1 MNSNIP
7 AVHYYDNAIFAKESE
22 MLFNKVWHFV
32 GFKSDFEKDNDF
44 VTLKI
49 SDTPIVVQNVRGNIK
64 AFLNV
69 CSHRFSIIQQEQS
82 GNRPLMCPYHG
93 WAYDKDGIPSGI
105 PKKPLFKK
113 FSKEELC
120 EMKLKEFKVSFC
132 GNLCFVSANEN
143 VEPLEDFIGVFYN
156 ELEEMSLSL
165 GDKID
170 VNTMEIRSNWKVI
183 VENTLESYHVGLVHA
198 ETLAKL
204 EPSGL
209 DFEFDENNSS
219 WTSELNIARDKGG
232 YKKIDTYFSP
242 RAYDIGGYKHIL
254 IFPNLLISTT
264 HGISYNYSV
273 IEPVSPDISKFTS
286 YVFTASTENTKEKS
300 ILIKGFEESL
310 INFNRQ
316 VFDEDKTVCQ
326 LVQQG
331 VRHTNLSGKLSDEE
345 ERVHHF
351 QKTYLKF
358 LQHES

>member
-7 AVHYYDNAIFAKESE
+7 AIHYYDEAIFNQEKK
-22 MLFNKVWHFV
+22 MLFDKIWHFV
-32 GFKSDFEKDNDF
+32 GFKSDFENENDF

-49 SDTPIVVQNVRGNIK
+49 SDTPIVVQNIKGNIK

-69 CSHRFSIIQQEQS
+69 CSHRFSIIQQEQC

-120 EMKLKEFKVSFC
+120 EMKLKEFRVSFC
-132 GNLCFVSANEN
+132 GNLCFISLNEN
-143 VEPLEDFIGVFYN
+143 MESLNDFMGTFYN
-156 ELEEMSLSL
+156 EIEKMSLSL
-165 GDKID
+165 GDRID
-170 VNTMEIRSNWKVI
+170 VNSMKINSNWKVI
-183 VENTLESYHVGLVHA
+183 VENTLESYHVGLIHA

-209 DFEFDENNSS
+209 DFEFDNNNSS
-219 WTSELNIARDKGG
+219 WTSNLNIARDKGG

-242 RAYDIGGYKHIL
+242 KIYDIAGYKHL
-254 IFPNLLISTT
+254 LVFPNLLISTT
-264 HGISYNYSV
+264 HGISYNYSI
-273 IEPVSPDISKFTS
+273 IEPISPDISKFTS
-286 YVFTASTENTKEKS
+286 FVFTAKTENSNDKS
-300 ILIKGFEESL
+300 VLIKGFEESL
-310 INFNRQ
+310 INFNRK
-316 VFDEDKTVCQ
+316 VFDEDKSICQ
-326 LVQQG
+326 SVQNG
-331 VRHTNLSGKLSDEE
+331 VRHTHLSGKLSDEE

-358 LQHES
+358 LQNES

>member
-1 MNSNIP
+1 MNSNIS
-7 AVHYYDNAIFAKESE
+7 AVHYYDNEIFARENDL
-22 MLFNKVWHFV
+22 LFNKIWHFV
-32 GFKSDFEKDNDF
+32 GFRFDFENENDF

-49 SDTPIVVQNVRGNIK
+49 SGTPIVIQNVRGTIK

-69 CSHRFSIIQQEQS
+69 CSHRFSIIQQDKS

-132 GNLCFVSANEN
+132 GNLCFVSLNETI
-143 VEPLEDFIGVFYN
+143 EPLEEFIGIFYD
-156 ELEEMSLSL
+156 ELKKMSLAL
-165 GDKID
+165 GDRID
-170 VNTMEIRSNWKVI
+170 INAMEITANWKVV
-183 VENTLESYHVGLVHA
+183 VENTLESYHVGLIHA

-209 DFEFDENNSS
+209 DFEFDKNNSS
-219 WTSELNIARDKGG
+219 WTSSLNIVKDKGG
-232 YKKIDTYFSP
+232 YKKINTYFSP
-242 RAYDIGGYKHIL
+242 RSYDIEGYKHIL
-254 IFPNLLISTT
+254 IFPNLLISST
-264 HGISYNYSV
+264 HGISFNYSV
-273 IEPVSPDISKFTS
+273 IEPITSNVSKFTS
-286 YVFTASTENTKEKS
+286 HVFTTTKNSPDAKS
-300 ILIKGFEESL
+300 VLIKAFEESL

-316 VFDEDKTVCQ
+316 VFDEDKAVCQ

-331 VRHTNLSGKLSDEE
+331 VKHTNQLGKLSDEE

-351 QKTYLKF
+351 QNTYIKL
-358 LQHES
+358 LENES

>member
-7 AVHYYDNAIFAKESE
+7 AVHYYDNDIFAQESNL
-22 MLFNKVWHFV
+22 LFNKVWHFV
-32 GFKSDFEKDNDF
+32 GFRSNFENDNDF
-44 VTLKI
+44 VSLKI
-49 SDTPIVVQNVRGNIK
+49 SSTPIVVQNVRGVIK

-69 CSHRFSIIQQEQS
+69 CSHRFSIIQQEKS

-120 EMKLKEFKVSFC
+120 EMKLKEFQVSFC
-132 GNLCFVSANEN
+132 GNLCFVSLNEN
-143 VEPLEDFIGVFYN
+143 IEPLEDFMGVFYH
-156 ELEEMSLSL
+156 ELKEMSLSL
-165 GDKID
+165 GTCID
-170 VNTMEIRSNWKVI
+170 VNSMEIKANWKVI

-209 DFEFDENNSS
+209 DFEFDAKNSS
-219 WTSELNIARDKGG
+219 WTSDLNIIKDKGV
-232 YKKIDTYFSP
+232 YKKINGYFLP
-242 RAYDIGGYKHIL
+242 RSYDIDGYKHIL

-264 HGISYNYSV
+264 HGLSYNYSV
-273 IEPVSPDISKFTS
+273 VEPISPDDSRFTS
-286 YVFTASTENTKEKS
+286 YVFTSATENPAEKS
-300 ILIKGFEESL
+300 VLVQGYEESL

-316 VFDEDKTVCQ
+316 VFDEDKSVCQ

-358 LQHES
+358 LEYES